1 MKEGYKF
8 IKSPNGKER
17 EIDWE
22 ELNQLKKDILW
33 IYDENFGD
41 VINAFVPD
49 YSFKSNYWEYLTLDG
64 DKWFYDDE
72 KAFYHSGTLIILLC
86 CCSEY
91 VDIAGGS
98 QNVFERDNLPV
109 IKVYVEKYQ
118 PKNEVEKLIKEKVLI
133 GLNIS
138 LSMTPENLINNEFV
152 HERTAEYYEGL
163 NELGNSVIKNYY
175 EEKLKN

>member
-8 IKSPNGKER
+8 IRRPDGTER

-41 VINAFVPD
+41 IINAFVPD

-64 DKWFYDDE
+64 DKWFYEDE
-72 KAFYHSGTLIILLC
+72 KAFYHSGSLIILLC

-98 QNVFERDNLPV
+98 QNVFKKDSLPV
-109 IKVYVEKYQ
+109 IKEYVEDYQ
-118 PKNEVEKLIKEKVLI
+118 PKNEIEKLIKEKVLL

-138 LSMTPENLINNEFV
+138 LSMTPENLIDNEFV
-152 HERTAEYYEGL
+152 HERTSEYYEGL
-163 NELGNSVIKNYY
+163 NELGNTVIKNYY

>member
-8 IKSPNGKER
+8 IKSPDGKER

-41 VINAFVPD
+41 IISVFAPD

-64 DKWFYDDE
+64 DKWFYDEE
-72 KAFYHSGTLIILLC
+72 KAFYHLGCLMVLLC

-91 VDIAGGS
+91 VDIASGS
-98 QNVFERDNLPV
+98 QDVFERDNLPV
-109 IKVYVEKYQ
+109 IKKYVKEYQ
-118 PKNEVEKLIKEKVLI
+118 PRNESEKLIKEKVLL
-133 GLNIS
+133 GLSIAS
-138 LSMTPENLINNEFV
+138 SMTPENLMNNEFV
-152 HERTAEYYEGL
+152 HKRTSEYYKGL
-163 NELGNSVIKNYY
+163 NELGNKIIKNYY
-175 EEKLKN
+175 EEKLK

>member
-8 IKSPNGKER
+8 IRRLDGTER

-41 VINAFVPD
+41 IINAFVPVD
-49 YSFKSNYWEYLTLDG
+49 SFKTKYWEYLTLDG

-72 KAFYHSGTLIILLC
+72 KAFYHSGALIILLC

-91 VDIAGGS
+91 LDIAGGS
-98 QNVFERDNLPV
+98 QDVFEQEKLPL
-109 IKVYVEKYQ
+109 IKEYVEQYL
-118 PKNEVEKLIKEKVLI
+118 PKNEQEKLIKEKVLL
-133 GLNIS
+133 GLNIA
-138 LSMTPENLINNEFV
+138 LSITPENLIDNEFV
-152 HERTAEYYEGL
+152 HEKTAEYYEGL
-163 NELGNSVIKNYY
+163 NELGNTVIKNYY